1 MIYHMTRM
9 LDSMENAMKL
19 QMQAKAEQRAEK
31 AKQEEEAFREKLM
44 RSASCK
50 MELDA
55 SASTVKGM
63 EDAVRRDQLAI
74 MIMAGL

>member
-1 MIYHMTRM
+1 MIYQMTRM

-44 RSASCK
+44 RSASCN

-55 SASTVKGM
+55 SASAVKGT
-63 EDAVRRDQLAI
+63 EDAMRRDQLAI